1 MDNGVGDEG
10 DRAADDDGDNG
21 VGATDNDVDGDGA
34 TDDNSNSNCATDDYD
49 DDDDDGDDSND
60 GAEMLGHQKRL
71 PSEEEE
77 GRASHPPGEMRSV
90 PKGAHNKR
98 KRVVRNRGLR

>member
-1 MDNGVGDEG
+1 MDNGVDDKGDV
-10 DRAADDDGDNG
+10 ATDDDGNNG
-21 VGATDNDVDGDGA
+21 DGATDDDVDGDGA
-34 TDDNSNSNCATDDYD
+34 TDDDSDSNCATDNDD
-49 DDDDDGDDSND
+49 DDDDDGNDSND
-60 GAEMLGHQKRL
+60 GAETLGHRKRL

-98 KRVVRNRGLR
+98 KRAVCNGGL